1 MYSQTGGPGCAG
13 LALTLLS
20 IVPPFHDPAPAMPVG
35 LAAGRLLVATRR
47 IPSTY
52 EHNRHPLLDCYLAES

>member
-1 MYSQTGGPGCAG
+1 M
-13 LALTLLS
+13 TLLS

-52 EHNRHPLLDCYLAES
+52 EHNRQPLLDCYLAES